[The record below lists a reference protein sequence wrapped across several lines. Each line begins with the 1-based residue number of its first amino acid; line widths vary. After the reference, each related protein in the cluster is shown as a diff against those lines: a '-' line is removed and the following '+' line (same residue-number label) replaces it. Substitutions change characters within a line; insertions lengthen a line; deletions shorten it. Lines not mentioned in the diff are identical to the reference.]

1 MTIEPRISSV
11 VYYKGGYAKATQN
24 KAEDAQVLVEKAMD
38 HGYGKLDPLRVDAN
52 LALIRAPPDFSE

>member
-1 MTIEPRISSV
+1 M